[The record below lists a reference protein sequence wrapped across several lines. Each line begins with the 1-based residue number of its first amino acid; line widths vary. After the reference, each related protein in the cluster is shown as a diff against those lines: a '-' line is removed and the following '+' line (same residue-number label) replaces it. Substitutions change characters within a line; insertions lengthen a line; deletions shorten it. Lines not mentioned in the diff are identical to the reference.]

1 MMWITN
7 NIAARTFVWFAAMA
21 IPMQSMPV
29 AECGCTSNATCSN
42 KVEQLKGSY
51 CASSSSAFES
61 TSATCCS
68 QRAAGPCRCTGAK
81 VCRCSEASPCHQQSR
96 TCCSGNKASDS
107 CCSSDKSGSSCS
119 CGDNCQCG
127 KNNTPAEPAVPPAE
141 SNSAERILADSAQA
155 ASSEAAY
162 LSSLTTRQYLELSV
176 RVDVLSALDRCV
188 TLCRFTI

>member
-1 MMWITN
+1 MWITH

-21 IPMQSMPV
+21 IPLQGVPT

-42 KVEQLKGSY
+42 KVEQLKGFC

-61 TSATCCS
+61 TPATCCG
-68 QRAAGPCRCTGAK
+68 QKAAGPCRCTGAK
-81 VCRCSEASPCHQQSR
+81 VCRCSEASLCHQQSR
-96 TCCSGNKASDS
+96 TCCSVHKASNS
-107 CCSSDKSGSSCS
+107 CCSGDKCATDCS

-127 KNNTPAEPAVPPAE
+127 KNNTPAEPAAPPAG
-141 SNSAERILADSAQA
+141 NSSPERILVGSAEA

-162 LSSLTTRQYLELSV
+162 LSSLATRQHLELSV
-176 RVDVLSALDRCV
+176 GMDALSALDRCV